1 MAELFT
7 SIDPRGRKVKCS
19 EERWNNHIV
28 NAKPFMGSQ
37 LDNVKKAIIEP
48 DCIVR
53 DVDYNNRECYYKL
66 MPKRETYMKVVVEF
80 KNNFGTV
87 ITAFRTGTVKKGE
100 RVIWVPSSQ
109 Q

>member
-1 MAELFT
+1 
-7 SIDPRGRKVKCS
+7 
-19 EERWNNHIV
+19 
-28 NAKPFMGSQ
+28 
-37 LDNVKKAIIEP
+37 
-48 DCIVR
+48 
-53 DVDYNNRECYYKL
+53 